1 MTKSSP
7 TIWHLLH
14 NVKSTVKISAI
25 FVAFLEN
32 TNFTIIDTK
41 MLSIPLFFRIK
52 DKNYGQK
59 NYLFSRFSMN
69 TCQILKTK
77 EKSILLGMIQEIEL
91 FILCFVAP
99 CNLLVVG
106 KILWIRGFVL
116 SIRLT
121 FMHYVPLVLK
131 N

>member
-1 MTKSSP
+1 
-7 TIWHLLH
+7 
-14 NVKSTVKISAI
+14 VKISAI

-106 KILWIRGFVL
+106 KIL
-116 SIRLT
+116 
-121 FMHYVPLVLK
+121 
-131 N
+131 